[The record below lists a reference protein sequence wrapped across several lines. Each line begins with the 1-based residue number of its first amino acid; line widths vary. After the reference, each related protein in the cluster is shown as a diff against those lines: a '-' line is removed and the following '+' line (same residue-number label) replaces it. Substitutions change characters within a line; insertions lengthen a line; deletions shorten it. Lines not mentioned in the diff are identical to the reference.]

1 MPEKLLD
8 LLGAWEEYMDIYA
21 DFEIEPVTA
30 YRKGVRQIVRVVS
43 ASKLVVV
50 REGKIIKILNR
61 L

>member
-1 MPEKLLD
+1 
-8 LLGAWEEYMDIYA
+8 MDIYA